1 MTLNVELYWSFR
13 SPYSYL
19 ATGRIVDMAARYEV
33 DVAARVVRPIAIR
46 DPNYFQRVDPRM
58 PPYVLM
64 DSRRVAEMADI
75 PFRWPRPDPVIM
87 DMKTRE
93 ISADQPY
100 IHRLNRL
107 GVAAARAGHG
117 LAFLDEVSRLIWTGD
132 VDDWHLGN
140 HLADAATR
148 AGLDLDALED
158 VVRDNQAD
166 IDAEL
171 VRNEDAL
178 SAAGHWGVPTVVFEG
193 EPFFGQDRLTLLE
206 WRLAQNGLERR

>member
-19 ATGRIVDMAARYEV
+19 ATGRIVDMAARYDV

-46 DPNYFQRVDPRM
+46 DPNFFQRVDPRM